1 MLACLT
7 ILQSD
12 NMLHSFYLFNFRHN
26 SRNEK
31 KNSNDIDNH
40 RSGNESNAEAYTEL
54 GNAVSGESENQY
66 QSISRQ
72 ENYINTNVL

>member
-1 MLACLT
+1 MFIMLACLT

-54 GNAVSGESENQY
+54 
-66 QSISRQ
+66 
-72 ENYINTNVL
+72 